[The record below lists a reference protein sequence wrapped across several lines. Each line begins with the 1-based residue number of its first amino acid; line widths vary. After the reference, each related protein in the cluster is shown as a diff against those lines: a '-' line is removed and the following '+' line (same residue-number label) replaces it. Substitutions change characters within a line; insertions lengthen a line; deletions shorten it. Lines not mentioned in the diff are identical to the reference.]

1 MSGII
6 ANSTVEIDLGIL
18 RISVAAYLDLKQ
30 SVQNP
35 EFREDLFFRL
45 AVLLI
50 ESVPLRDLRQD
61 IPLIAQRFMGRQS
74 VAHRRELT
82 LSNANLQTLQRYAWP
97 GNVRDLQNVNERPP
111 FWRDS
116 AAWI

>member
-1 MSGII
+1 MAYHCELPGII
-6 ANSTVEIDLGIL
+6 ANSSVEIDLDIL

-30 SVQNP
+30 AVQNR
-35 EFREDLFFRL
+35 EFREDLYFRL
-45 AVLLI
+45 AVLPI
-50 ESVPLRDLRQD
+50 ESVSLWDLRED

-97 GNVRDLQNVNERPP
+97 GNVRE
-111 FWRDS
+111 F
-116 AAWI
+116 

>member
-6 ANSTVEIDLGIL
+6 ANSSVEIDLGIL
-18 RISVAAYLDLKQ
+18 RISVAADLDLKQ
-30 SVQNP
+30 AVQNP

-97 GNVRDLQNVNERPP
+97 AM
-111 FWRDS
+111 S
-116 AAWI
+116 ASFRT

>member
-1 MSGII
+1 
-6 ANSTVEIDLGIL
+6 
-18 RISVAAYLDLKQ
+18 
-30 SVQNP
+30 
-35 EFREDLFFRL
+35 
-45 AVLLI
+45 
-50 ESVPLRDLRQD
+50 
-61 IPLIAQRFMGRQS
+61 MGRQS
-74 VAHRRELT
+74 VAHRREVT